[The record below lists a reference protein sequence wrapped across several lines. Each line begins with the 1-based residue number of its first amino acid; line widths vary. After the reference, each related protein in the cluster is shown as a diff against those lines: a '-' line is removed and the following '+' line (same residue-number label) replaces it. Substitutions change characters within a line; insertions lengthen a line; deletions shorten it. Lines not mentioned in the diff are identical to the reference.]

1 MWTSRG
7 RQNGKATV
15 LRELVDALRA
25 AAPEV
30 TVAVWHRLEDR
41 ALLER
46 EDVRAG
52 LAAMHVGDVVEAEGN
67 SPDEGIDKP
76 C

>member
-7 RQNGKATV
+7 RQNGKTTV

-25 AAPEV
+25 ATPEV
-30 TVAVWHRLEDR
+30 TEAVWRRLEDR

-52 LAAMHVGDVVEAEGN
+52 LVAMREGVIE
-67 SPDEGIDKP
+67 PT
-76 C
+76 